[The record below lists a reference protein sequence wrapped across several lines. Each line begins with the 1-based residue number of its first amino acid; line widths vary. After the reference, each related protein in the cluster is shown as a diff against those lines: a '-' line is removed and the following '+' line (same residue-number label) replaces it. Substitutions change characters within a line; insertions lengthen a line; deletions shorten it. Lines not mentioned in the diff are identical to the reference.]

1 MPRILTTC
9 PESGQTVPTGHRTT
23 DFDLSDMALPRAF
36 RCPVCQKVHA
46 WSRDN
51 ATVEDVSALAA
62 LRRDAA

>member
-23 DFDLSDMALPRAF
+23 DFELSDMTLPRAF
-36 RCPVCQKVHA
+36 RCPVCHQVHA

-51 ATVEDVSALAA
+51 ATVEDISALVA
-62 LRRDAA
+62 LRRAAA